1 MRNIFAS
8 VLALLL
14 LVTFSVSAQEKKA
27 DHSTH
32 KKEVAKEAK
41 VEKQSGSETAKVVN
55 TVCPVSGEEL
65 EDNEHTI
72 KHEGKTYAVCC
83 KKCLAKIEKD
93 PEKYISRLS
102 DDGKSL
108 KKK

>member
-1 MRNIFAS
+1 MRNLLAS
-8 VLALLL
+8 VLT
-14 LVTFSVSAQEKKA
+14 LVLVLSFSINAQEKSSDKKH
-27 DHSTH
+27 DHSGH
-32 KKEVAKEAK
+32 K
-41 VEKQSGSETAKVVN
+41 SETVKSAKQASESTAAVN

-65 EDNEHTI
+65 EDNDYTI
-72 KHEGKTYAVCC
+72 KYEGKTYAVCC

>member
-1 MRNIFAS
+1 MKNILLP
-8 VLALLL
+8 VLALLFF
-14 LVTFSVSAQEKKA
+14 VSVVSAQDKAVKGEKAPLAKKA
-27 DHSTH
+27 KT
-32 KKEVAKEAK
+32 EK
-41 VEKQSGSETAKVVN
+41 VSGSESTAVVN

-65 EDNEHTI
+65 EDNENTI
-72 KHEGKTYAVCC
+72 KYEGKTYAVCC

-102 DDGKSL
+102 EDGKSL